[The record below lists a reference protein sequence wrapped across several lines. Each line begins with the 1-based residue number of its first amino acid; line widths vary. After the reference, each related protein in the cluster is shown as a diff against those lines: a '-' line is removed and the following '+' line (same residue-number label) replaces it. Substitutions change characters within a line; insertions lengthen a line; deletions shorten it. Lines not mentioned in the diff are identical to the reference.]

1 MQDVAIEVKDLRKE
15 FGKVVAVDQVSF
27 TVMESEIVG
36 FLGANGAGKTTLIHL
51 LLGLLTPSS
60 GSIRIFGLSPGSSRR
75 EILSFSN
82 FASGYTSLP
91 SNLTV
96 KENLLVFSRLYQVK
110 NPEKKIL
117 SLLNQLEIAHLQ
129 NKITGF
135 LSAGELTR
143 TCLCK
148 ALLNE
153 PRLLFLDEPTAGLD
167 PSIADKVCELLLNLR
182 RETGLTIVY
191 TSHNMRD
198 VERLCDRIIFMKSGK
213 IITQGIPLEIVRQFK
228 QKSLEELF
236 IQLVRK

>member
-1 MQDVAIEVKDLRKE
+1 M
-15 FGKVVAVDQVSF
+15 FGKLVAVDQLSF
-27 TVMESEIVG
+27 KVMESEIVG

-60 GSIRIFGLSPGSSRR
+60 GSIQIFGLSPSTSRR

-82 FASGYTSLP
+82 FASGYISLP
-91 SNLTV
+91 TNLTV
-96 KENLLVFSRLYQVK
+96 KENLQVFSRLYRIK
-110 NPEKKIL
+110 NPEEKIL
-117 SLLNQLEIAHLQ
+117 SLLHLLEIDHLQ

-143 TCLCK
+143 LCLCK
-148 ALLNE
+148 ALLND
-153 PRLLFLDEPTAGLD
+153 PKLLFLDEPTAGLD
-167 PSIADKVCELLLNLR
+167 PNISDKVCELLLELR
-182 RETGLTIVY
+182 RKTGLTIVY

-213 IITQGIPLEIVRQFK
+213 IITQGIPLEIVQEFK

-236 IQLVRK
+236 IQLVRE